1 MALNEKKR
9 QQKLAKKKK
18 RRKELV
24 KAARQQMAG
33 AYNFMADTARL
44 ARIAAAPLHECL
56 APTGIFQ
63 AGIGN
68 VMISRKLESGRLA
81 IGVFLVDTFCLGV
94 KDAFLRINTPYE
106 YDEFVDGMRHHETPQ
121 RVAPAYARKLIED
134 SVAYAQSVGLAP
146 HPDYAGAKLIFGDID
161 PAECAEQFV
170 FGKDGKPFYVNG
182 PNDTPARQKQII
194 QTLTQHCGPDG
205 FHYLMMLDP
214 FGGASLPPGLEFAEE
229 GDWDDEEEEGENEE
243 EEDEH
248 ANE

>member
-9 QQKLAKKKK
+9 QQKLAKKKN

-56 APTGIFQ
+56 APKGIFQ

-94 KDAFLRINTPYE
+94 KDAFLRIITPFE
-106 YDEFVDGMRHHETPQ
+106 YDQFVDGMRQHETPQ
-121 RVAPAYARKLIED
+121 RVEPAYARKLIED

-161 PAECAEQFV
+161 SAECTEQFV
-170 FGKDGKPFYVNG
+170 FGQDGKPLYVNG

-205 FHYLMMLDP
+205 FHYLMMLGSIDGP
-214 FGGASLPPGLEFAEE
+214 GFPPGLEAAEFE
-229 GDWDDEEEEGENEE
+229 DEEDWEDDEEDDEEGGKE
-243 EEDEH
+243 
-248 ANE
+248 